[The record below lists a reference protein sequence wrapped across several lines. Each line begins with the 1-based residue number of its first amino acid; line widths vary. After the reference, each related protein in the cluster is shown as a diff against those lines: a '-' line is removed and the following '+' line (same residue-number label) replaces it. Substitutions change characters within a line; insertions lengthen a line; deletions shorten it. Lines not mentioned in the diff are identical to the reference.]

1 MSSVKANTTSA
12 SMAEKRTEKSVDFKL
27 VDDSQTKGE
36 ANEKDAPPAAKG
48 KADFEEL
55 KERMDQS
62 ESRDNVD
69 QKTDEI
75 TDADLEVEGLGKFYD
90 RITLDNFQDGRRQHG
105 KHQSSESKPKS
116 ILKNRP
122 QGQQSQ
128 SF

>member
-27 VDDSQTKGE
+27 VDDSYTKGE
-36 ANEKDAPPAAKG
+36 SHEKDAPPAAKG
-48 KADFEEL
+48 KADLEEL
-55 KERMDQS
+55 KARLDQS

-69 QKTDEI
+69 QKTDDI

-90 RITLDNFQDGRRQHG
+90 RITLD
-105 KHQSSESKPKS
+105 
-116 ILKNRP
+116 
-122 QGQQSQ
+122 